1 MTNRTR
7 RTTTDLRQV
16 ARRNRAARRAVAALK
31 AAALKASAPSLDEL
45 WQQLN
50 AALADAPG
58 LAAEVSRLRAELA
71 GTRLD
76 RANLAAAAQATI
88 GAYREGE
95 SDPLCYLRDELRAQA
110 GRVDRERA

>member
-31 AAALKASAPSLDEL
+31 ASAPSLDEL
-45 WQQLN
+45 WQQID
-50 AALADAPG
+50 AALGDAPG
-58 LAAEVSRLRAELA
+58 LASEVSRLRAELA

-76 RANLAAAAQATI
+76 RANLTAAAQATI
-88 GAYREGE
+88 AAYREGE

-110 GRVDRERA
+110 DRVDRGRA

>member
-7 RTTTDLRQV
+7 HTPADLRQV
-16 ARRNRAARRAVAALK
+16 AHRNRAARRAVAS
-31 AAALKASAPSLDEL
+31 LKASAPGLDEL
-45 WQQLN
+45 WQQLE
-50 AALADAPG
+50 AALADAPS

-88 GAYREGE
+88 AAYREGE

-110 GRVDRERA
+110 GQANRERA

>member
-7 RTTTDLRQV
+7 RTTADLRQV

-31 AAALKASAPSLDEL
+31 ASAPSLDEL
-45 WQQLN
+45 WQQLD

-76 RANLAAAAQATI
+76 RANLVAAARATI

-95 SDPLCYLRDELRAQA
+95 SDPLCYLRDEMRAQA
-110 GRVDRERA
+110 DRADRGRA